1 MQAVKFLDN
10 KTDYIKENDLIGFV
24 PTSEFEFIIDNQRM
38 YRVRIQSITI
48 KYERQGNEKEYNPS
62 WA

>member
-1 MQAVKFLDN
+1 
-10 KTDYIKENDLIGFV
+10 
-24 PTSEFEFIIDNQRM
+24 M

-62 WA
+62 WTWSSQRTY